1 MKNKLYYCV
10 MNSLLTQ
17 AVKKLG
23 VLSEIEQEIIAER
36 ILLELQYLRTMKAKS
51 SSDTRRKKSPSNDL
65 KIINKK
71 ASQLNKEAIDVLYTV
86 TS

>member
-1 MKNKLYYCV
+1 
-10 MNSLLTQ
+10 
-17 AVKKLG
+17 
-23 VLSEIEQEIIAER
+23 
-36 ILLELQYLRTMKAKS
+36 MKAKS